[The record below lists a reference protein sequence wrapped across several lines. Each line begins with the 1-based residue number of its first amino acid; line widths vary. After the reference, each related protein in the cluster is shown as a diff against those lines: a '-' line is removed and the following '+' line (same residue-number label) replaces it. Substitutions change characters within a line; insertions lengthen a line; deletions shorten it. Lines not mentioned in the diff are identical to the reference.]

1 MSTTYVTF
9 CSDALLCI
17 KEYRDD
23 IVGDVEVVVKGD
35 VATDMESDVAT
46 DVER

>member
-1 MSTTYVTF
+1 MSTTIVTF
-9 CSDALLCI
+9 CSDALLRI

-23 IVGDVEVVVKGD
+23 IVGDMEDYVKGD
-35 VATDMESDVAT
+35 VAA